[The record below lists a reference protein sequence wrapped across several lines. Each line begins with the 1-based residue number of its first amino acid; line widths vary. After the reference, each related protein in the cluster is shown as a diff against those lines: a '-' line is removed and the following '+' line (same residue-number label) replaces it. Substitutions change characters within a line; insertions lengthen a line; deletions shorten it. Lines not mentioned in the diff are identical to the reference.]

1 AAGGRPR
8 CRTSPR
14 GKAGPIEGRG
24 GRTDWAGVGRLLGR
38 PQALALAANAPRPH
52 AALLFADF
60 VLSPEGQKLLGDMG
74 PVPSSRTQKTL
85 LDAHKHVMVDPI
97 KSLAEA
103 SKWEGLWN
111 ELFLKE
117 EDEGA

>member
-1 AAGGRPR
+1 MYKRQVVTHDPEIGAVEPL
-8 CRTSPR
+8 
-14 GKAGPIEGRG
+14 
-24 GRTDWAGVGRLLGR
+24 VGR
-38 PQALALAANAPRPH
+38 PQAIALAANAPHPH

-74 PVPSSRTQKTL
+74 RVPSSRTQKTL

-103 SKWEGLWN
+103 PKWEGLWN
-111 ELFLKE
+111 ELFLK
-117 EDEGA
+117 